1 MLRAALALS
10 LAMPFAI
17 AAPAPAHAED
27 MATIGC
33 VEQGLDANARKL
45 LIDDL
50 TANLNNSGAAQSY
63 RPETVQAI
71 QAVALACQA
80 KHGWTTE
87 AAQAAILYTMPKVGW
102 PTADRI
108 ARTHGLNPEALARRF
123 RALPDA
129 ERNDAINDDVL
140 GKLARGSLEAGEIN
154 AGNAALAGALYGLL
168 ALQEKAQIDFRKN

>member
-1 MLRAALALS
+1 MLRAAFALAL
-10 LAMPFAI
+10 AAPFAV
-17 AAPAPAHAED
+17 AVAVPAHAAD
-27 MATIGC
+27 WATIGC

-50 TANLNNSGAAQSY
+50 TTNLNNSGGEQSY

-71 QAVALACQA
+71 QAVALAC
-80 KHGWTTE
+80 KTKYGWTTE

-102 PTADRI
+102 PTADRM
-108 ARTHGLNPEALARRF
+108 ARAHGLNPDALAKRF

-140 GKLARGSLEAGEIN
+140 GKLARGSLEAGEIK
-154 AGNAALAGALYGLL
+154 ADNAALAGALYGLL
-168 ALQEKAQIDFRKN
+168 ALQEKAQVDFKKN